1 MGCLPCFTSS
11 ENKAAKRQNSSCR
24 NGQICDNYS
33 SPVQAFLPPEYIP
46 KPKLSETTGHGN
58 IAAETFTF
66 RQLATAT
73 RNFRQE
79 CLIGEGGFG
88 RVYKGKLDRT
98 GQVVAV
104 KQLDRNGLQGNREFL
119 VEVLMLSL
127 LHHPN
132 LVKLI
137 GYCSDGDQRLLV
149 YEYMAL
155 GSVEDHLLDISP
167 GQKPLDWYA
176 RMKIAV
182 DAAKGLE
189 YLHDQANPPV
199 IYRDLK
205 SSNILLD
212 EDLNAK
218 LSDFGLAKVG
228 PLGDNT
234 HVSSRVMGTYGYC
247 APEYQRTGQLTV
259 KSDLYSFGVVLLE
272 LITGRRAIDTT
283 RPNKE
288 QNLVIW
294 AQPMFKDPS
303 RFPELVDTLLSGNF
317 PVLGLRQ
324 AVAVA
329 AMCLQEEAE
338 VRPLIRDVV
347 GALSCLANDPDEN
360 TKTDSAASCSASVES
375 DGESYDDEF
384 SREERQ
390 RAVAE
395 AIEWG

>member
-1 MGCLPCFTSS
+1 MGCFSCFTSS
-11 ENKAAKRQNSSCR
+11 EKKAAKRQNNSAR
-24 NGQICDNYS
+24 NDQTCDNIS
-33 SPVQAFLPPEYIP
+33 SPPQQHPPGKVTFFES
-46 KPKLSETTGHGN
+46 KTSSEPAKTSAGGN

-73 RNFRQE
+73 RNFRKE

-88 RVYKGKLDRT
+88 RVYRGKLDKT
-98 GQVVAV
+98 GQYTS
-104 KQLDRNGLQGNREFL
+104 FL
-119 VEVLMLSL
+119 SSFPLIYVELYEL
-127 LHHPN
+127 LNELLFPT
-132 LVKLI
+132 
-137 GYCSDGDQRLLV
+137 SDVR
-149 YEYMAL
+149 
-155 GSVEDHLLDISP
+155 P

-189 YLHDQANPPV
+189 YLHDKANPPV

-212 EDLNAK
+212 KELNAK
-218 LSDFGLAKVG
+218 LSDFGLAKLG
-228 PLGDNT
+228 PMGDNT

-247 APEYQRTGQLTV
+247 APEYQRTGHLTV

-272 LITGRRAIDTT
+272 LITGRRVIDTT

-288 QNLVIW
+288 QNLVTW
-294 AQPMFKDPS
+294 AQPMFKEPS
-303 RFPELVDTLLSGNF
+303 RFPDLIDPLLGGNF
-317 PVLGLRQ
+317 PVKGLQQ

-347 GALSCLANDPDEN
+347 SVLSCLANDPDADAN
-360 TKTDSAASCSASVES
+360 TKSNAAASGLAPKES
-375 DGESYDDEF
+375 GGESYDDE
-384 SREERQ
+384 ER
-390 RAVAE
+390 
-395 AIEWG
+395 